1 MGECFLPNSIQHWV
15 ILDLLI
21 FDKLK
26 IEEYERGDSVEYEF
40 NLLGLDF
47 NNDSINKNRK
57 CKKAYR
63 EVEFSFGHV
72 ELEKPEVHLHE
83 NTQKVLES
91 RDVQF
96 KREIRARDVEL
107 SYLHRKDSWC
117 AKRD

>member
-1 MGECFLPNSIQHWV
+1 MGECLLPNSNQHWV
-15 ILDLLI
+15 ILALLI

-26 IEEYERGDSVEYEF
+26 TEEYERGDSVEYEF
-40 NLLGLDF
+40 NLLSLDF

-72 ELEKPEVHLHE
+72 ELEK
-83 NTQKVLES
+83 VLES

-107 SYLHRKDSWC
+107 NYLHRKDSWC
-117 AKRD
+117 ARRD